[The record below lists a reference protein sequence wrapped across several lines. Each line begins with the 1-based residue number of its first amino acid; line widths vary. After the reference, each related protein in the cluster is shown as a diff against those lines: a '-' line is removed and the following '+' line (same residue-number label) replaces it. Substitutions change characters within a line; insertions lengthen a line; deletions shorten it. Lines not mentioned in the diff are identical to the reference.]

1 METAPWTRG
10 PERFTPGDGRRFEMK
25 MLAVATAASLA
36 ALALAV
42 SAQAETVYLTA
53 AKMVDPVS
61 GAVITAPAVV
71 IKDDRIVQVGVAS
84 SLTAPADARRID
96 LGSQTILPGLIDMH
110 THITA
115 RPDAE
120 GYQSL
125 AISVP
130 SEAISGV
137 AQAWTTLQAGFTT
150 LRNVGAAGY
159 ADVALRDSIN
169 SGETA
174 GPRLFVSGPPIGA
187 TGGHCDDNLLP
198 YAFHDVGEGV
208 ADGPDAVRHKVRE
221 THKYGADLI
230 KLCATGGVL
239 SKGDS
244 VGAQQLTYEEMKAAV
259 DEAHMLG
266 LKVAAHAHG
275 TAGIKD
281 AIRAGVDTI
290 EHASLA
296 DDEAM
301 ALAKAKGSAF
311 DMDIYNDDFILGEGA
326 KMGIL
331 PESLAKERAIGRL
344 QRETFRRAVK
354 AGVTMTFGT
363 DAGVYPHGDNGR
375 QFAKMVEWG
384 MTPMQAIQASTTT
397 AAKMLGGLG
406 ADVGAIAPGK
416 YADIIAVDGDPI
428 ADVRQLEHVKFVMK
442 AGVVYRRDGAPIAR

>member
-1 METAPWTRG
+1 
-10 PERFTPGDGRRFEMK
+10 MK
-25 MLAVATAASLA
+25 TLAAAAAVGLASLV
-36 ALALAV
+36 L
-42 SAQAETVYLTA
+42 SAGARAETLYLTA
-53 AKMVDPVS
+53 AKLVDPAS
-61 GAVITAPAVV
+61 GAAITAPAVI
-71 IKDDRIVQVGVAS
+71 IKDDRIVQVGPAAS
-84 SLTAPADARRID
+84 LPAPAEARRVD
-96 LGSQTILPGLIDMH
+96 LGAQTILPGLIDMH
-110 THITA
+110 THITS
-115 RPDAE
+115 RPDSE

-125 AISVP
+125 AVSVP
-130 SEAISGV
+130 SQAISGV

-150 LRNVGAAGY
+150 LRNVGADGF

-174 GPRLFVSGPPIGA
+174 GPRLFVSGPLIGA
-187 TGGHCDDNLLP
+187 TGGHCDENLLP
-198 YAFHDVGEGV
+198 YAYHDVGEGV
-208 ADGPDAVRHKVRE
+208 ADGPEAVRRKVRE
-221 THKYGADLI
+221 NHKYGADLI

-244 VGAQQLTYEEMKAAV
+244 VGAQQMTYEEMKAAV

-275 TAGIKD
+275 AAGIKD
-281 AIRAGVDTI
+281 ALRAGVDTI

-301 ALAKAKGSAF
+301 ALAKAKGLAF

-326 KMGIL
+326 KMGML
-331 PESLAKERAIGRL
+331 PESLAKERSIGRL

-354 AGVTMTFGT
+354 AGVIMTFGT

-384 MTPMQAIQASTTT
+384 MTPMQAIQAATTT
-397 AAKMLGGLG
+397 AARMLGPLG
-406 ADVGAIAPGK
+406 ADLGAIAPGK

-428 ADVRQLEHVKFVMK
+428 ADIRQLEHVKFVMK
-442 AGVVYRRDGAPIAR
+442 AGVVYRKDGAPIAR

>member
-1 METAPWTRG
+1 
-10 PERFTPGDGRRFEMK
+10 MK
-25 MLAVATAASLA
+25 LKWIATAGMA
-36 ALALAV
+36 ALAMATG
-42 SAQAETVYLTA
+42 ARAETLYLTA
-53 AKMVDPVS
+53 ARLVDPAT
-61 GAVITAPAVV
+61 GTVIAAPAVV
-71 IKDDRIVQVGVAS
+71 IKDDRIVQVGPAASVA
-84 SLTAPADARRID
+84 APEGARKID
-96 LGSQTILPGLIDMH
+96 LAGETLLPGLIDMH
-110 THITA
+110 THITS
-115 RPDAE
+115 RPDSE
-120 GYQSL
+120 GYQGL
-125 AISVP
+125 AVTTPAS
-130 SEAISGV
+130 AISGV
-137 AQAWTTLQAGFTT
+137 ANAWTTLQAGFTT
-150 LRNVGAAGY
+150 LRNVGADGF

-187 TGGHCDDNLLP
+187 TGGHCDENLLP
-198 YAFHDVGEGV
+198 AAYHDVGEGV

-244 VGAQQLTYEEMKAAV
+244 VGAQQMTYEELKAAV

-275 TAGIKD
+275 TNGIKD

-354 AGVTMTFGT
+354 AGVTMSFGT
-363 DAGVYPHGDNGR
+363 DAGVYPHGDNGK

-384 MTPMQAIQASTTT
+384 MTPMQAVQAATTT
-397 AAKMLGGLG
+397 AAKLLGHLGDDLG
-406 ADVGAIAPGK
+406 AVAPGK
-416 YADIIAVDGDPI
+416 YADIIAVDGDPM
-428 ADVRQLEHVKFVMK
+428 ADIRQLEHVKFVMK
-442 AGVVYRRDGAPIAR
+442 GGVVYRKDGAPIAR

>member
-1 METAPWTRG
+1 
-10 PERFTPGDGRRFEMK
+10 MK
-25 MLAVATAASLA
+25 TFAAAAAVGLA
-36 ALALAV
+36 ALTLA
-42 SAQAETVYLTA
+42 AGARAETIYLTA
-53 AKMVDPVS
+53 AKMVDPAS
-61 GAVITAPAVV
+61 GTVITAPAVI
-71 IKDDRIVQVGVAS
+71 IKDDRIVQVGAAAN
-84 SLTAPADARRID
+84 LPAPADARRID

-110 THITA
+110 THITS
-115 RPDAE
+115 RPDSE
-120 GYQSL
+120 GYQGL
-125 AISVP
+125 GVSVP
-130 SEAISGV
+130 AQAISGV
-137 AQAWTTLQAGFTT
+137 AQASTTLQAGFTT
-150 LRNVGAAGY
+150 LRNVGAEGF
-159 ADVALRDSIN
+159 ADVALRNSIN
-169 SGETA
+169 AGETA
-174 GPRLFVSGPPIGA
+174 GPRLFVSGPLIGA
-187 TGGHCDDNLLP
+187 TGGHCDENLLP
-198 YAFHDVGEGV
+198 YAYHDVGEGV

-221 THKYGADLI
+221 NHKYGADLI

-244 VGAQQLTYEEMKAAV
+244 VGAQQMTYEEMKAAV

-266 LKVAAHAHG
+266 MKVAAHAHG
-275 TAGIKD
+275 TLGIKD

-326 KMGIL
+326 KMGML

-363 DAGVYPHGDNGR
+363 DAGVYPHGDNGK

-384 MTPMQAIQASTTT
+384 MTPMQAIQAATTT
-397 AAKMLGGLG
+397 SAKMLGSLG
-406 ADVGAIAPGK
+406 TDLGAIAPGK

-428 ADVRQLEHVKFVMK
+428 ADIRQLEHVKFVMK
-442 AGVVYRRDGAPIAR
+442 AGVVYRKDGAPIAR